1 MKKSVIICA
10 AGKST
15 RFSDKSEIP
24 KQFFKVCD
32 KTILEYSVDKFINYE
47 KIDTIIICI
56 DEIHK
61 KHYQSILNK
70 YLDHNFI
77 TFIKGGK
84 TRDQTVYI
92 ALNYLKKNNPD
103 IVFVHDAARPNF
115 DLSLIDQLIDNLMT
129 YDAIIPISPI
139 TDTIKKIS
147 GKNMVT
153 KDRESYFLSQTPQ
166 LFKFN
171 KLLNAHKLAK
181 KFKNI
186 KVTDD
191 AQIIELNNL
200 KINTVINT
208 TDNFKITT
216 LKDYMRFRDIK
227 EINNSTIRVGIGFDV
242 HKFKPGKVLRLFG
255 VNIPYTKSLE
265 GHSDADVGLH
275 AITDSIYGALG
286 LEDIGF
292 YFNPNNSKWKNA
304 DSKLFLADA
313 LNKLNDN
320 LGLINNI
327 DIVVICEE
335 PKINLHRTVIKNK
348 LSELL
353 SIPITRI
360 SVKATTTEKLGFTG
374 RKEGIAVQAIVNIG
388 IRNQR
393 YE

>member
-47 KIDTIIICI
+47 KIDDIVICI

-92 ALNYLKKNNPD
+92 ALNCIKKNNPD

-153 KDRESYFLSQTPQ
+153 KDRET
-166 LFKFN
+166 
-171 KLLNAHKLAK
+171 
-181 KFKNI
+181 
-186 KVTDD
+186 
-191 AQIIELNNL
+191 
-200 KINTVINT
+200 
-208 TDNFKITT
+208 
-216 LKDYMRFRDIK
+216 
-227 EINNSTIRVGIGFDV
+227 
-242 HKFKPGKVLRLFG
+242 
-255 VNIPYTKSLE
+255 
-265 GHSDADVGLH
+265 
-275 AITDSIYGALG
+275 
-286 LEDIGF
+286 
-292 YFNPNNSKWKNA
+292 
-304 DSKLFLADA
+304 
-313 LNKLNDN
+313 
-320 LGLINNI
+320 
-327 DIVVICEE
+327 
-335 PKINLHRTVIKNK
+335 
-348 LSELL
+348 
-353 SIPITRI
+353 
-360 SVKATTTEKLGFTG
+360 
-374 RKEGIAVQAIVNIG
+374 
-388 IRNQR
+388 
-393 YE
+393 

>member
-1 MKKSVIICA
+1 M
-10 AGKST
+10 
-15 RFSDKSEIP
+15 
-24 KQFFKVCD
+24 
-32 KTILEYSVDKFINYE
+32 KTILNKKDLDFDSLIRTIKYPLIILDKENFIQAAN
-47 KIDTIIICI
+47 
-56 DEIHK
+56 DEAEMFFGI
-61 KHYQSILNK
+61 SRNILNK
-70 YLDHNFI
+70 YKFSSLYPDTSPLFYLINQSRENGNTIREYSLNI
-77 TFIKGGK
+77 TNPINQITHEVDIQVSPFEES
-84 TRDQTVYI
+84 D
-92 ALNYLKKNNPD
+92 YL
-103 IVFVHDAARPNF
+103 
-115 DLSLIDQLIDNLMT
+115 LLI
-129 YDAIIPISPI
+129 IIERGI
-139 TDTIKKIS
+139 
-147 GKNMVT
+147 
-153 KDRESYFLSQTPQ
+153 
-166 LFKFN
+166 
-171 KLLNAHKLAK
+171 AK

-208 TDNFKITT
+208 SDNFKITT
-216 LKDYMRFRDIK
+216 LEDYMRFRDIK

>member
-15 RFSDKSEIP
+15 RFSDKSGIP

-32 KTILEYSVDKFINYE
+32 KTILEHSIDKFINYE
-47 KIDTIIICI
+47 QIDDMVICI
-56 DEIHK
+56 DKNHK
-61 KHYQSILNK
+61 KIYQSIINK

-77 TFIKGGK
+77 SFINGGK
-84 TRDQTVYI
+84 TRNETVHI

-115 DLSLIDQLIDNLMT
+115 DISLIDHLIYNLKT
-129 YDAIIPISPI
+129 YDANIPISPI
-139 TDTIKKIS
+139 TATIKKIS
-147 GKNMVT
+147 DKGIVT
-153 KDRESYFLSQTPQ
+153 KERDSYFLSQTPQ

-181 KFKNI
+181 AFKNI
-186 KVTDD
+186 KITDD

-200 KINTVINT
+200 KINSIINT
-208 TDNFKITT
+208 SDNFKITT
-216 LKDYMRFRDIK
+216 LEDYMRFRDLK
-227 EINNSTIRVGIGFDV
+227 EMNNSTIRVGIGFDV
-242 HKFKPGKVLRLFG
+242 HKFKPGNVLRLFG
-255 VNIPYTKSLE
+255 IDIPYTKSLE

-304 DSKLFLADA
+304 DSKLFLGDA
-313 LNKLNDN
+313 LNRLNDN
-320 LGLINNI
+320 LGSINNI
-327 DIVVICEE
+327 DIIVICEE
-335 PKINLHRTVIKNK
+335 PKINLHRIRIKNK

-353 SIPITRI
+353 SIPINRI
-360 SVKATTTEKLGFTG
+360 SVKATTTERLGFTG

-388 IRNQR
+388 IRNQK